1 MKPVRFE
8 YLAPRS
14 VNEAV
19 ELLSARRDGE
29 PKLLAG
35 GQSLVPTMNMRLARP
50 TCLVDLNGI
59 EGLAGVTRDG
69 DEWRIGA
76 MTRHSTVED
85 SAELRAAAPVL
96 PVVVAHIGYRQI
108 RNRGT
113 VGGSV
118 CHADPAAEWPLL
130 VRLLRAD
137 LEVVGPDGTRIIH
150 ADEFF
155 DGNFTT
161 TLADDEVLIAVRFR
175 TPSVPWRWGFS
186 EFAKRTGDFAIA
198 AVGAILELSGDTVT
212 EASLVAAG
220 VGPTPVRLDGA
231 EAVIIGSTLGDE
243 QLDDLAAEAARNDVE
258 PTGDIHG
265 SDKFKRHLVG
275 VQVARVLAQAR
286 HQAVDGQVVDG
297 SADGPS

>member
-1 MKPVRFE
+1 
-8 YLAPRS
+8 
-14 VNEAV
+14 
-19 ELLSARRDGE
+19 
-29 PKLLAG
+29 
-35 GQSLVPTMNMRLARP
+35 
-50 TCLVDLNGI
+50 
-59 EGLAGVTRDG
+59 
-69 DEWRIGA
+69 

-231 EAVIIGSTLGDE
+231 EAVITGRPSETSSSTISRLKPQGTMSSRPATSTD
-243 QLDDLAAEAARNDVE
+243 
-258 PTGDIHG
+258 PT
-265 SDKFKRHLVG
+265 SS
-275 VQVARVLAQAR
+275 
-286 HQAVDGQVVDG
+286 
-297 SADGPS
+297 SATSSACRWRECSRKHASKL